1 MRVLQALVLPA
12 LLVLVPR
19 LALADDAGVVESVK
33 GCVDRIP
40 EGGAKPVI
48 VEKFPDRG
56 LSGYAA
62 TLQVTVEHGKGESV
76 LPGGLELQSSGDA
89 ASALKSAGFQI
100 PNQDG
105 GAGARLQTSAP
116 DPKRGDRVTT
126 ILELPLLLLPLEP
139 GRHTLTLPPLPIAV
153 QRANN
158 DVAVVCTRSHTIVVE
173 DPISSTPDAQPKP
186 NPPPRPQREE
196 WKTLEHALEWIGA
209 GVVLGGLLAYALYR
223 FMKRE
228 RPVPPLPPPR
238 PPWETALEKLDEIRH
253 AGLLETARLGEFFDR
268 VNDVVR
274 SYLGARYGFDG
285 LESTS
290 DEILAS
296 LRTVEHFALPVA
308 EITLFLQECDLVKF
322 ADLTPTN
329 EACIRA
335 LDQGERIVR
344 TTMPSE
350 LRMALASSPAV
361 PA

>member
-1 MRVLQALVLPA
+1 MKAIVVLFT
-12 LLVLVPR
+12 LL
-19 LALADDAGVVESVK
+19 LALAPRVALAAAAGVTDSVR

-48 VEKFPDRG
+48 AEKFPERG

-62 TLQVTVEHGKGESV
+62 TLEVTVEHGKGESV

-116 DPKRGDRVTT
+116 DAKRGDRVTT

-139 GRHTLTLPPLPIAV
+139 GRHTLVLPPLPIAV

-158 DVAVVCTRSHTIVVE
+158 DVAVVCTRAHTIIVE
-173 DPISSTPDAQPKP
+173 DPISSTPNAQPKL

-196 WKTLEHALEWIGA
+196 WRSLEHALEWGAA
-209 GVVLGGLLAYALYR
+209 GVVVGGLLAYALYR
-223 FMKRE
+223 FRKRE
-228 RPVPPLPPPR
+228 RPVPPAPPPR
-238 PPWETALEKLDEIRH
+238 PPWEIALEKLDEIRH
-253 AGLLETARLGEFFDR
+253 AGLLETARLGEYFDR

-290 DEILAS
+290 DEILAA
-296 LRTVEHFALPVA
+296 LKVVEHFALPVG
-308 EITLFLQECDLVKF
+308 EITVFLQECDLVKF

-329 EACIRA
+329 EGCLRA

-350 LRMALASSPAV
+350 LRTMVVSPPAV
-361 PA
+361 SA